1 MQRPYRLISG
11 LAYPKLEKA
20 DTQATAISSDL
31 DDPNSFYYDPSL
43 KLSEKDMEQFVG
55 KPICVEHKKELDVG
69 KITAVWKDSKGNMR
83 MNARI
88 YTDNATQDIINDR
101 INRKLLE
108 GLSVGYESA
117 IENGHVVAKKAN
129 EISLCKRGFFPD
141 ASVCV
146 AATDSGKR
154 YYKNSGA
161 ICFKIHT
168 MASENSA
175 VPPPAAPEAAGQKDA
190 MELVRL
196 HDEQLKKS
204 EELAAQLAKLQEAHK
219 IAEERNAKFEEA
231 EKERI
236 KAYGEQQKPILEEVL
251 ALQEE
256 QFKEEMGAEAV
267 YPEEM
272 RAATERAFM
281 DPAAAHM
288 AAPIKASA
296 MNYKKRKAAEA
307 EQRAKNEEL
316 AAKLKEQQTA
326 NETAYARAQVNA
338 SRSKMHEATN
348 AAAEDTE
355 SRRVAVNA
363 SEKTDFSSLFYPAP
377 SDINRELMARDYPA
391 QFGAQS
397 TTVGVNASANDKAK
411 APPPAPWH
419 PNVDKLRNSPRFH
432 APHLFNLAIT
442 MSKCNAFAHMK
453 SRECVFLDQ

>member
-1 MQRPYRLISG
+1 MNRPYRLISG
-11 LAYPKLEKA
+11 LAYPKLERA
-20 DTQATAISSDL
+20 ATQATAISSDL
-31 DDPNSFYYDPSL
+31 EDPNSFYYDPSL
-43 KLSEKDMEQFVG
+43 KLSEKDMNQFVG

-69 KITAVWKDSKGNMR
+69 KITAVWKDAKGNMR

-101 INRKLLE
+101 IDRKLLE

-117 IENGHVVAKKAN
+117 IENGHVVAKTAN

-146 AATDSGKR
+146 AANSEKR
-154 YYKNSGA
+154 YYKNSGS
-161 ICFKIHT
+161 ICFKIQT
-168 MASENSA
+168 MASENSTVPA
-175 VPPPAAPEAAGQKDA
+175 VPDAGQKDA

-204 EELAAQLAKLQEAHK
+204 EALAAQLAKLQEAHQA
-219 IAEERNAKFEEA
+219 AEERNAKFEEA

-267 YPEEM
+267 YPDEM
-272 RAATERAFM
+272 RTATEKAFM

-296 MNYKKRKAAEA
+296 MNYKKRKEREA
-307 EQRAKNEEL
+307 EQLRKNEEM
-316 AAKLKEQQTA
+316 AAKLQEQQA
-326 NETAYARAQVNA
+326 AQETAVARAQVNA
-338 SRSKMHEATN
+338 SRAKMQETTN
-348 AAAEDTE
+348 AATEDTE
-355 SRRVAVNA
+355 SRRVTTNA
-363 SEKTDFSSLFYPAP
+363 SDKTDFSSLFYPAP

-397 TTVGVNASANDKAK
+397 TTVGVNASANKNGQVK
-411 APPPAPWH
+411 APPAAPWH

-432 APHLFNLAIT
+432 APQLFNLAIT
-442 MSKCNAFAHMK
+442 MSKSGAFAHMK
-453 SRECVFLDQ
+453 TRECEFLDQ